1 MSPFQPLDQFNFHHN
16 LESAP
21 GVSLVVF
28 TGPACGACKTLK
40 QVLEDARFGEMNL
53 FEVDAGEEM
62 GLTREYNVFHLPAMF
77 LFIDGRFHCELQAE
91 AEAAHLRTAIDAA
104 LGRPPG
110 EAP

>member
-1 MSPFQPLDQFNFHHN
+1 MSPFQQLDQFNFHHS

-40 QVLEDARFGEMNL
+40 QVLEDPRFGELNL

-77 LFIDGRFHCELQAE
+77 LFIAGRFHCELQAE
-91 AEAAHLRTAIDAA
+91 AQPARLRTAIDAA
-104 LGRPPG
+104 LGGPPG